1 MSISWLSG
9 KYRRIYQES
18 PLRTRIEHVAKA
30 LLDLRYRDVVV
41 RQHVYEWLRFARHFA
56 QRAQALPA
64 DARSR
69 AVRRYVSARLPH
81 GSASRIRFVYASI
94 RILLEA
100 DAMGQFRRRVST
112 AVPRPAV
119 PWFDRWIPAY
129 LTFLHVHRGLS
140 GATDRRRLYHLS
152 LFAEFLQHLGVTAV
166 AAITAAHVH
175 DFCRTLTSVQPS
187 TRLTYGSSLRSFL
200 RWAHLQGLVHS
211 DLRAAAITARHVRH
225 RGLPDVLSK
234 DDLTRLLA
242 TVDLTSAVGR
252 RDHTVLL
259 LAGRYGLRPSDI
271 RGLLLEHVDWRHGRI
286 ALRQSKTSQVLSLPL
301 LPDVAAALS
310 SYLRYGRPKTGSRHV
325 FVRHRA
331 PFEPFVPANNLST
344 IMRAALG
351 RAGLAHRRGR
361 RGLSLLRHS
370 LATQLLA
377 AGQPLKAI
385 GDVLGHVRLDST
397 LIYAK
402 VDLATL
408 RTVAISQADVYR

>member
-9 KYRRIYQES
+9 KYRRIYQDS
-18 PLRTRIEHVAKA
+18 PLRTRIDHVVKA
-30 LLDLRYRDVVV
+30 LLDRRYLDVVV
-41 RQHVYEWLRFARHFA
+41 RQHVYEWLRFTSHFA
-56 QRAQALPA
+56 QRDQALPA
-64 DARSR
+64 EARSP
-69 AVRRYVSARLPH
+69 AVRQYVSARLPH
-81 GSASRIRFVYASI
+81 GSASRIRVVHASV
-94 RILLEA
+94 RIFLET
-100 DAMGQFRRRVST
+100 DARGRFHRRAST
-112 AVPRPAV
+112 AVPRPVV

-140 GATDRRRLYHLS
+140 EATDRRRLYHLS
-152 LFAEFLQHLGVTAV
+152 LFAEFLHRLGVTAV

-200 RWAHLQGLVHS
+200 RWAHLQGLVQS
-211 DLRAAAITARHVRH
+211 DLRAAAITARNVRH
-225 RGLPDVLSK
+225 RGLPDVLSG
-234 DDLTRLLA
+234 DDLRRLLA
-242 TVDLTSAVGR
+242 AVDLTSAVGR
-252 RDHTVLL
+252 RDHAVLL

-271 RGLLLEHVDWRHGRI
+271 RQLLLEHVDWRHGRV
-286 ALRQSKTSQVLSLPL
+286 ALRQSKTGQVLSLPL

-310 SYLRYGRPKTGSRHV
+310 SYLRYGRPKTDSRHV

-331 PFEPFVPANNLST
+331 PFEAFVPANNLST

-351 RAGLAHRRGR
+351 RAGLAHRHGR

-385 GDVLGHVRLDST
+385 GDILGHVRLDST

-402 VDLATL
+402 VDLDTL
-408 RTVAISQADVYR
+408 RTVAISQADVRR